1 MSADYRP
8 SRVVTDALR
17 DSRPVH
23 VSFKTFDVSRKRAHQ
38 ASKSGWAKWRWEQKA
53 RRIQ

>member
-17 DSRPVH
+17 DSRPQH
-23 VSFKTFDVSRKRAHQ
+23 VSFPTFNESRKRANK

-53 RRIQ
+53 KRLQ